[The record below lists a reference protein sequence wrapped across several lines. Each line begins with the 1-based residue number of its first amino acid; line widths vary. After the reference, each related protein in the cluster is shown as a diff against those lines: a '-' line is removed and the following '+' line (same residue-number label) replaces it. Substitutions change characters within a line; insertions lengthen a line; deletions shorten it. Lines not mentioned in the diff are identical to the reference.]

1 MTRLDLQLI
10 AFGGRLPRAGSLRFS
25 MRLCLFS
32 VLSVTVFMMCH
43 GSALASDETPW
54 SRDCVGHLE
63 ISLPEKADVAATA
76 FEQLFQAR
84 RTLYSEFEDGQVAA
98 YSKYEYAG
106 TMEVTRR
113 LSADENRR
121 FLSDI
126 RKTSMRLKEDAEGY
140 RKLNADA
147 PEAEYEEYKLHAE
160 DGLGMRRFKY
170 LYAAKS
176 MGLHAVSWGL
186 NSPDD
191 RIPEFVQF
199 MNKLINA
206 VELRDNF
213 TVPSAPGICMPHVFI
228 PSDGAEIYGHSIATT
243 YRLKSHPDVTV
254 LLEDTSARRPYPSQ
268 DPAKL
273 TAVYKS
279 NFFWTQDYR
288 SYDSIKNLLTL
299 RRHNTIEFAGQKGVE
314 SMVSMIRKDKVT
326 EDYGYLV
333 VTDGDPNAGNQKPEL
348 MLYVIR
354 DAKNAEKRGM
364 KPIDKE
370 EFFKL
375 AREIAASVKRRA
387 MP

>member
-1 MTRLDLQLI
+1 
-10 AFGGRLPRAGSLRFS
+10 

-43 GSALASDETPW
+43 GAALASDETPW

-126 RKTSMRLKEDAEGY
+126 RKTRMRLKEDAEGY

-213 TVPSAPGICMPHVFI
+213 TEPAAPGLCMPHVFI
-228 PSDGAEIYGHSIATT
+228 PVDGAEIYGHSIATT

-299 RRHNTIEFAGQKGVE
+299 RRYNTIDFAGQKGVE

-326 EDYGYLV
+326 QDYGYLV
-333 VTDGDPNAGNQKPEL
+333 VTDGDPNAGTKKPEL

-364 KPIDKE
+364 EPIGKE

-375 AREIAASVKRRA
+375 AREIADSVKLR
-387 MP
+387 PSP

>member
-1 MTRLDLQLI
+1 MRVRSLLTILGCS
-10 AFGGRLPRAGSLRFS
+10 FFSFCGRAI
-25 MRLCLFS
+25 
-32 VLSVTVFMMCH
+32 
-43 GSALASDETPW
+43 ASDETQW
-54 SRDCVGHLE
+54 NRDCVGHLE
-63 ISLPEKADVAATA
+63 IKLPEKTEVAATA
-76 FEQLFQAR
+76 FDQLFQPK
-84 RTLYSEFEDGQVAA
+84 RTLYSEFDDGQVAP

-113 LSADENRR
+113 LSPEEHKR
-121 FLSDI
+121 FLADV
-126 RKTSMRLKEDAEGY
+126 RKASSQLKEDADRY
-140 RKLNADA
+140 KKLDANA
-147 PEAEYEEYKLHAE
+147 PEAEYEEYKLNAE
-160 DGLGMRRFKY
+160 DGLGVRRFKY
-170 LYAAKS
+170 LYAARS
-176 MGLHAVSWGL
+176 INFHAVSWGL
-186 NSPDD
+186 NSPED

-199 MNKLINA
+199 MEKLINA
-206 VELRDNF
+206 VEVREDF
-213 TVPSAPGICMPHVFI
+213 TVPSTPGLCMPHLFI
-228 PSDGAEIYGHSIATT
+228 PIEGPERYGHSIATT
-243 YRLKSHPDVTV
+243 YRLKNHPDVTV

-299 RRHNTIEFAGQKGVE
+299 RRHHTIEFAGQKGVE

-364 KPIDKE
+364 KPIGKD

-375 AREIAASVKRRA
+375 AREIAASVKLRSV
-387 MP
+387 P

>member
-10 AFGGRLPRAGSLRFS
+10 AFGGRLPRAGSFRFS

-43 GSALASDETPW
+43 GAALASDETPW

-63 ISLPEKADVAATA
+63 ISLPDKADVAATA
-76 FEQLFQAR
+76 FDQLFQPK
-84 RTLYSEFEDGQVAA
+84 RTLYSEFEDGQSAF
-98 YSKYEYAG
+98 YSKYGYAG
-106 TMEVTRR
+106 QMEITRR
-113 LSADENRR
+113 LSSEENQRFLADVRKTVGQIKADADGYKKANADMPEGGYEQFDVKEGDGLAVRR
-121 FLSDI
+121 F
-126 RKTSMRLKEDAEGY
+126 
-140 RKLNADA
+140 
-147 PEAEYEEYKLHAE
+147 
-160 DGLGMRRFKY
+160 RFF
-170 LYAAKS
+170 YAARSVKS
-176 MGLHAVSWGL
+176 HALRWELST
-186 NSPDD
+186 PED

-213 TVPSAPGICMPHVFI
+213 TVPSAPGLCMPHVFI
-228 PSDGAEIYGHSIATT
+228 PIDGAEIYGHSIATT

-299 RRHNTIEFAGQKGVE
+299 RRYNTIDFAGQKGVE

-326 EDYGYLV
+326 QDYGYLV
-333 VTDGDPNAGNQKPEL
+333 VTDGDPNAGTKKPEL

-364 KPIDKE
+364 KPIGKD

-375 AREIAASVKRRA
+375 AREIAASVKLR
-387 MP
+387 PSP

>member
-1 MTRLDLQLI
+1 MKRHGL
-10 AFGGRLPRAGSLRFS
+10 AFLFAATFSLFN
-25 MRLCLFS
+25 
-32 VLSVTVFMMCH
+32 H
-43 GSALASDETPW
+43 GAVASETSQW
-54 SRDCVGHLE
+54 SKDCVGHLE
-63 ISLPEKADVAATA
+63 ISLPDKADVAATA
-76 FEQLFQAR
+76 FDQLFR
-84 RTLYSEFEDGQVAA
+84 PLRTLTSEFDDGQPAP
-98 YSKYEYAG
+98 YSKYAYAG
-106 TMEVTRR
+106 QMEITRG
-113 LSADENRR
+113 LSPEESKR
-121 FLSDI
+121 FLSDV
-126 RKTSMRLKEDAEGY
+126 RKASSQLKEDADRY
-140 RKLNADA
+140 KKLDANA
-147 PEAEYEEYKLHAE
+147 PEAEYEEYKLNAE
-160 DGLGMRRFKY
+160 DGLGVRRFKY
-170 LYAAKS
+170 LYAARS
-176 MGLHAVSWGL
+176 INFHAVSWGL
-186 NSPDD
+186 NSPED

-199 MNKLINA
+199 MKKLINA
-206 VELRDNF
+206 VEVREDF
-213 TVPSAPGICMPHVFI
+213 TVPSTPGLCLPHLFVPI
-228 PSDGAEIYGHSIATT
+228 EGPERYGHSVATT
-243 YRLKSHPDVTV
+243 YRLKNHPDVTV

-314 SMVSMIRKDKVT
+314 SMVSMIRKDKAT